1 LERFDLTAGR
11 CDSIG
16 VRFEVHYRL
25 PVDDQR
31 FKKFVQV
38 HLGVRLLLRMCKPR
52 SRFDLN
58 ARESVTILTRK
69 EAVDKNINDMHLKL
83 SDVMDCRNGGKNLK
97 ISKSPNFWFFSF
109 FKQNPKPQVKS
120 PNFSLFL

>member
-1 LERFDLTAGR
+1 
-11 CDSIG
+11 
-16 VRFEVHYRL
+16 
-25 PVDDQR
+25 VDDQR

-109 FKQNPKPQVKS
+109 F
-120 PNFSLFL
+120 